1 MMAKLLAQTSFYCV
15 ALVLP
20 FLLISASRKEHPVTL
35 LRELWTR
42 AVKTIMAGIE
52 VTKSASTKG
61 PLRPLLDGILTR
73 LGFQPPSRTAVPSDP
88 DTVLRPPL
96 GEAELEASSIEELRQ
111 GEDLS
116 LAYREISTVPEK
128 FAHCDGALA
137 IKRLDLTECGIRWV
151 AVGTLGNRVSGR
163 VLNVCVCDKPIAA
176 SALESASQFT

>member
-1 MMAKLLAQTSFYCV
+1 MMAKLIAQTSFYCV
-15 ALVLP
+15 ALVVP

-35 LRELWTR
+35 LRELWTQ
-42 AVKTIMAGIE
+42 ALKTIMAGIE
-52 VTKSASTKG
+52 ITKSASTKG

-73 LGFQPPSRTAVPSDP
+73 LGFQPLSRTSVASEH
-88 DTVLRPPL
+88 DTIRPPL

-111 GEDLS
+111 GDDLS

-151 AVGTLGNRVSGR
+151 LSVVGCRMSG
-163 VLNVCVCDKPIAA
+163 VGSSGD
-176 SALESASQFT
+176 